1 MINKYLYKDNNFKT
15 VEEFQS
21 HLRSTNHASDYI
33 VINNILYTMEEYDMA
48 GRQVSYYN
56 RRTNN
61 MVLVATSN
69 RYDTGYLDA
78 EVELFENYGFYRND
92 ITYAD

>member
-1 MINKYLYKDNNFKT
+1 MNQIN
-15 VEEFQS
+15 
-21 HLRSTNHASDYI
+21 I
-33 VINNILYTMEEYDMA
+33 IYTMEEYDMA